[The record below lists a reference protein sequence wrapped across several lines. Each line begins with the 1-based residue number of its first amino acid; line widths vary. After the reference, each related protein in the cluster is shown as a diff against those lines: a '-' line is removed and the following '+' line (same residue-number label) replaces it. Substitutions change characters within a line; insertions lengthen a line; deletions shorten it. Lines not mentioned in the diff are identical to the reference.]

1 MLASLPCLL
10 RAFVPL
16 HSCQPS
22 HMLLSHASLSLS
34 FQSTPSRLQTSQLGD
49 TPLPMNPCRVLPQ
62 PLLWT
67 HNMDAKCTA
76 CTACAVPTRKTFT
89 VTGADHHSHPCIGL
103 GCTCHPSLSL
113 SDISSCSIQEPS
125 LGFFL
130 LSSFSKINLVLLSGQ
145 AQLTPFTT
153 PWQL

>member
-22 HMLLSHASLSLS
+22 RMPLSHASLSLS